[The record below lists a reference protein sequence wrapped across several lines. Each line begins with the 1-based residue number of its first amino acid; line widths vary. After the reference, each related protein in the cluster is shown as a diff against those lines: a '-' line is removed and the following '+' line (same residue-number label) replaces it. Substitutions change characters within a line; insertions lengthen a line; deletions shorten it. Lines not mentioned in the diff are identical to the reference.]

1 MTGLRCRWARKER
14 PEIRGQ
20 KPGKWAS
27 LAAPLHGGARAKIR
41 RRRSRRLVYGV
52 KLAENVWEYL
62 LGFDKRPRWIGSQGG
77 ASAAG
82 IVEWWRERW
91 VRKRIE
97 RAEVLERIER
107 ETLVRPVRH
116 GARVVLPRDASQGVL
131 FE

>member
-1 MTGLRCRWARKER
+1 MGLDADEFLR
-14 PEIRGQ
+14 
-20 KPGKWAS
+20 
-27 LAAPLHGGARAKIR
+27 HGTP
-41 RRRSRRLVYGV
+41 RLVYGV

-62 LGFDKRPRWIGSQGG
+62 LGIDQRPRWIGSQGG
-77 ASAAG
+77 ASAAA

-107 ETLVRPVRH
+107 ETLMRPVRH